1 MLVEL
6 DAFSGRPNPSWRL
19 SDTEAAEF
27 ARLIAGLAPASG
39 GSSPHLPGLGYRGFQ
54 LESAAGAYRVY
65 GELVQPASSVV
76 LADPD
81 RHVERF
87 LVAHLPAA
95 LHDLRAWLE
104 AEIALRI
111 KTPP

>member
-6 DAFSGRPNPSWRL
+6 DAFSGRPNPRWRL
-19 SDTEAAEF
+19 SDSEAAELV
-27 ARLIAGLAPASG
+27 RLIAGLAPAPG

-54 LESAAGAYRVY
+54 LEGAAGAYRVY

-81 RHVERF
+81 RHARGFWSRTCRRRCTSFEPGSKRRSRG
-87 LVAHLPAA
+87 A
-95 LHDLRAWLE
+95 
-104 AEIALRI
+104 
-111 KTPP
+111 